1 MMNKAHPIAFDTVLV
16 ANRGEIAVR
25 VIRTLRAMGIR
36 SVAVYSDADADA
48 RHVHEADTA
57 VRLGPAPARE
67 SYLDIAKVVDAARR
81 SGAQAVHPGYGFLSE
96 NSAFAA
102 ALDEAGIVFLG
113 PPARAIEI
121 MGDKIAAKN
130 AVSAYGV
137 PVVPGIAR
145 PGLTD
150 AELIE
155 AATEIGYPVL
165 VKPSAG
171 GGGKGMRRVEDPAL
185 LPDALVSAR
194 REAAAAFGDD
204 TLFLERFVS
213 RPRHIEVQILA
224 DGSGQVLHLGE
235 RECSLQRRHQKVIEE
250 APSPLLDAQTRARIG
265 AAACNTAR
273 SVDYM
278 GAGTVEFIVSADKPD
293 EFFFMEMNTR
303 LQVEHPV
310 TELVTGVDLVEC
322 QVRIAAGQK
331 LSVSQ
336 DDIRLTGHA
345 IEARVYA
352 EDPSRDFLPTGGTVL
367 ALSEPEG
374 KGIRVD
380 SGLRAGTVVGSD
392 YDPMLSK
399 VIAHAPDRA
408 TAIATLD
415 AALRDTQILGLRTNT
430 DFLRFLLADPDV
442 RAGQLDTGLLDR
454 RVVDFHAEPVRDTQF
469 LAAAAYLWL
478 RRWPQTPADP
488 WAIPTGWR
496 IGAHAPTVLRLIGG
510 DRTEHVYLTGTPEHA
525 EAWLESGEKHTLTA
539 RFDSTTLG
547 AGLSLGHLTLTVDGL
562 RTRVRIA
569 EHDGQVWIADA
580 TGVALLREVAEAD
593 VRTVADHS
601 GDAEITSPMPGS
613 VIALLAATGDE
624 VSAGAP
630 IVVVEA
636 MKMEHTLTAPVA
648 GRVKLLVPP
657 GTQVRLDQVLARVI
671 TDPAPGESATPA
683 AAESDTAESGAAE
696 SGAAESG
703 AAESGVTES
712 GAAETGVTE
721 TNPVEPDAAQLGAAQ
736 PGAARTDAAETGATA
751 ASDGRGGSARPSD
764 SALPADTEPTRRGGD
779 TPASA
784 TADQTRDM

>member
-1 MMNKAHPIAFDTVLV
+1 MNKAHPVAFDTVLV

-36 SVAVYSDADADA
+36 SVAVYSDADANA
-48 RHVHEADTA
+48 RHVHEADIA

-67 SYLDIAKVVDAARR
+67 SYLDIAKVVDAAVR

-96 NSAFAA
+96 NAAFAA
-102 ALDEAGIVFLG
+102 ALDAADIVFLG

-171 GGGKGMRRVEDPAL
+171 GGGKGMRRVDDPAL
-185 LPDALVSAR
+185 LPEALLSAR
-194 REAAAAFGDD
+194 REAGSAFGDD
-204 TLFLERFVS
+204 TLFLERFVN

-224 DGSGQVLHLGE
+224 DEFGQVLHLGE

-250 APSPLLDAQTRARIG
+250 APSPLLDARTRARIG

-273 SVDYM
+273 SVDYV

-331 LSVSQ
+331 LAASQ
-336 DDIRLTGHA
+336 EDIKLTGHA

-352 EDPSRDFLPTGGTVL
+352 EDPGRGFLPTGGTVL

-374 KGIRVD
+374 RGVRVD
-380 SGLRAGTVVGSD
+380 SGLRAGTVVGTD

-399 VIAHAPDRA
+399 VIAHAGDRA
-408 TAIATLD
+408 TAITKLD
-415 AALRDTQILGLRTNT
+415 AALRDTQILGVRDNI
-430 DFLRFLLADPDV
+430 DFLRFLLADTDV
-442 RAGQLDTGLLDR
+442 RAGHLDTALLDL
-454 RVVDFHAEPVRDTQF
+454 RVVDYVPPVITDAQF
-469 LAAAAYLWL
+469 IAAATDLWL
-478 RRWPQTPADP
+478 RRWPSAAADLWSTPN
-488 WAIPTGWR
+488 GWR
-496 IGAHAPTVLRLIGG
+496 IGAHAPTGFRLTGG
-510 DRTEHVYLTGTPEHA
+510 DRTAHVYLSGTPDNA
-525 EAWLESGEKHTLTA
+525 RAWVEDGEKYSLTA
-539 RFDSTTLG
+539 TSDG
-547 AGLSLGHLTLTVDGL
+547 EWLTLTLDGL
-562 RTRVRIA
+562 RTRYRVA
-569 EHDGQVWIADA
+569 TGDGQLWVADA
-580 TGVALLREVAEAD
+580 TGVVQLREVAEAD
-593 VRTVADHS
+593 IRGGGEHV
-601 GDAEITSPMPGS
+601 GDAEIKSPMPGS
-613 VIALLAATGDE
+613 VIAVPAAHGSE
-624 VSAGAP
+624 VEAGAP
-630 IVVVEA
+630 IVIVEA

-648 GRVKLLVPP
+648 GRVEVLVEPGAQVKLEEL
-657 GTQVRLDQVLARVI
+657 LARI
-671 TDPAPGESATPA
+671 I
-683 AAESDTAESGAAE
+683 
-696 SGAAESG
+696 
-703 AAESGVTES
+703 
-712 GAAETGVTE
+712 
-721 TNPVEPDAAQLGAAQ
+721 
-736 PGAARTDAAETGATA
+736 
-751 ASDGRGGSARPSD
+751 
-764 SALPADTEPTRRGGD
+764 
-779 TPASA
+779 
-784 TADQTRDM
+784 TADSQENTAS